1 MPNGVK
7 EERDNNILVIFDGTV
22 EGSLSSEKE
31 GEAGMYLQER
41 LGFEKVQLKQM
52 EGEVVAAKAWDG
64 GGRQLVALHLD
75 PVFAAASESFP
86 CPTTKNVPPF
96 SRRGLL
102 PADDLSLGLSACLP
116 LHDYFC

>member
-1 MPNGVK
+1 
-7 EERDNNILVIFDGTV
+7 
-22 EGSLSSEKE
+22 
-31 GEAGMYLQER
+31 MYLQER
-41 LGFEKVQLKQM
+41 FGFVNQADVERGGSYESIG
-52 EGEVVAAKAWDG
+52 EGGSKW
-64 GGRQLVALHLD
+64 RLHLD
-75 PVFAAASESFP
+75 PVVAAASESFP